1 MSPSLL
7 TRCRFLSALAALA
20 LLLGGC
26 NIISGNKTV
35 SVQGRRIT
43 SASLSQVR
51 EGRTTS
57 DWLEAAF
64 GAPTSRKAF
73 TRDDTHGEIWRY
85 EYRRSE
91 SSSGEF
97 LFLYDGW
104 QHKEE
109 TTTTC
114 FEVVDGKVT
123 RYWTEKSP

>member
-1 MSPSLL
+1 MPTL
-7 TRCRFLSALAALA
+7 TRARQFTLATTLLAAVA
-20 LLLGGC
+20 LSGC
-26 NIISGNKTV
+26 NIVSGNKTV

-43 SASLSQVR
+43 SASLAQVQPNQ
-51 EGRTTS
+51 TS
-57 DWLEAAF
+57 ADWLDAAF
-64 GAPTSRKAF
+64 GAPTSRKTF
-73 TRDDTHGEIWRY
+73 ERDGVKGEIWRY

-104 QHKEE
+104 NHKEE

-114 FEVVDGKVT
+114 FELIDGKVR

>member
-1 MSPSLL
+1 MSPSTLL
-7 TRCRFLSALAALA
+7 PRRLLAGCAALT
-20 LLLGGC
+20 LLLSGC

-73 TRDDTHGEIWRY
+73 TRDGAQGEIWRY

-114 FEVVDGKVT
+114 FEVVDGKVA

>member
-1 MSPSLL
+1 MLKLNL
-7 TRCRFLSALAALA
+7 TGPPRCAAALA
-20 LLLGGC
+20 LAMLLAGC
-26 NIISGNKTV
+26 NIVSGNKTV

-43 SASLSQVR
+43 SASLSQVQPD
-51 EGRTTS
+51 RTTS

-64 GAPTSRKAF
+64 GAPTSRRSF
-73 TRDDTHGEIWRY
+73 TREGNHGEIWRY

-109 TTTTC
+109 TVTTC
-114 FEVVDGKVT
+114 FEVVNGKVV

>member
-1 MSPSLL
+1 MSKTNLPDL
-7 TRCRFLSALAALA
+7 RKLAAIFALTTLLA
-20 LLLGGC
+20 GC

-43 SASLSQVR
+43 SASLSQVQPDK
-51 EGRTTS
+51 TTS

-64 GAPTSRKAF
+64 GAPTSRKSF
-73 TRDDTHGEIWRY
+73 TREGSHGEIWRY

-109 TTTTC
+109 TVTTC
-114 FEVVDGKVT
+114 FEVVNGKVV

>member
-1 MSPSLL
+1 MPFL
-7 TRCRFLSALAALA
+7 TALRPTVLAVSLAAITA
-20 LLLGGC
+20 LVGC
-26 NIISGNKTV
+26 NIVSGNKTV

-43 SASLSQVR
+43 STSLAQVQP
-51 EGRTTS
+51 EKTTT

-64 GAPTSRKAF
+64 GAPTSRKTF
-73 TRDDTHGEIWRY
+73 SRDGVEGEIWRY

-104 QHKEE
+104 EHKEE

-114 FEVVDGKVT
+114 FELVDGKVS

>member
-1 MSPSLL
+1 MPAL
-7 TRCRFLSALAALA
+7 TLARRFALAAVVFGA
-20 LLLGGC
+20 AALGGC
-26 NIISGNKTV
+26 NIVSGNKTV

-43 SASLSQVR
+43 SASLAQVQPNQ
-51 EGRTTS
+51 TS
-57 DWLEAAF
+57 AEWLDAAF
-64 GAPTSRKAF
+64 GAPTSRKTF
-73 TRDDTHGEIWRY
+73 ERDGVKGEIWRY

-104 QHKEE
+104 NHKEE

-114 FEVVDGKVT
+114 FELIDGKVM

>member
-1 MSPSLL
+1 MPSRTT
-7 TRCRFLSALAALA
+7 TRQLFFAACLCG
-20 LLLGGC
+20 LVTLGGC
-26 NIISGNKTV
+26 NVVSGNKTV

-43 SASLSQVR
+43 NTSLAQVQP
-51 EGRTTS
+51 ERTTS

-64 GAPTSRKAF
+64 GAPTSRKSF
-73 TRDDTHGEIWRY
+73 TRDDVDGEIWRY

-104 QHKEE
+104 EHKEE

-114 FEVVDGKVT
+114 FELVDGKVT

>member
-1 MSPSLL
+1 MPRTA
-7 TRCRFLSALAALA
+7 TRTALA
-20 LLLGGC
+20 LTLAGCTWLAGC
-26 NIISGNKTV
+26 NIVSGNKTV

-43 SASLSQVR
+43 STSLAQVQP
-51 EGRTTS
+51 EKTTS

-64 GAPTSRKAF
+64 GAPTSRRSF
-73 TRDDTHGEIWRY
+73 TRDEIKGEIWRY

-104 QHKEE
+104 KHKEE

-114 FEVVDGKVT
+114 FELVDGKVT

>member
-1 MSPSLL
+1 MSFSMLRRRGPLIACL
-7 TRCRFLSALAALA
+7 ALATALS
-20 LLLGGC
+20 GC
-26 NIISGNKTV
+26 NVISGNKTV

-43 SASLSQVR
+43 TSSLSQVR
-51 EGRTTS
+51 EGKTTS

-64 GAPTSRKAF
+64 GLPTSRKSF
-73 TRDDTHGEIWRY
+73 TRDEVHGEIWRY

-104 QHKEE
+104 EHKEE